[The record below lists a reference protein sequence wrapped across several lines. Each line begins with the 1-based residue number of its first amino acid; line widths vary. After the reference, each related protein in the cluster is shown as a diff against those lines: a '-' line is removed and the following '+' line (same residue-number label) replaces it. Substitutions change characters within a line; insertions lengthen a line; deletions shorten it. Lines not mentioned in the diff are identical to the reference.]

1 MLKIVKRFELGERQ
15 SVVLRIASVLAAL
28 VAAALIILCMGH
40 DPIDV
45 FRCILRGSFGNKRS
59 IVSTIEVAIPLIMM
73 ALGVAVAFKMKFLNI
88 GAEGQ
93 FYMGAFGCAIAAR
106 TFTEMPSYLLL
117 PIMFLFGFVFGA
129 AYALI
134 PAFLRSR
141 FGTSETLVTLMMN
154 YIATLFITYLKTG
167 PWQTQKQGGN
177 AIDPFGEN
185 ALLPEALGVHIG
197 WIVVI
202 VATVIVFIML
212 KYTKLGFEI
221 SVVGENINTAR
232 YAGMNVNGVLF
243 STAAISGG
251 LCGIAGMLQA
261 SGVEGTITDHMSAGM
276 GFTAIIVAWLACL
289 SPIAIV
295 VVGVLFSLL
304 LQGSNQLQ
312 IVMQIPTM
320 LSDVIQGIILF
331 FVLASEFFINYK
343 IIFTRKIK
351 AKVGGV
357 TK

>member
-1 MLKIVKRFELGERQ
+1 MLKIVKRFELGEKQ
-15 SVVLRIASVLAAL
+15 ALILRIASVLLAL
-28 VAAALIILCMGH
+28 VAAAAVILCMGEN
-40 DPIDV
+40 PIEV
-45 FRCILRGSFGNKRS
+45 FQCILRGSFGTKRS
-59 IVSTIEVAIPLIMM
+59 IISTVEVAIPLVMM

-106 TFTEMPSYLLL
+106 TFTDMPSYFLL
-117 PIMFLFGFVFGA
+117 PIMFLMGFLFGA
-129 AYALI
+129 AYAII

-167 PWQTQKQGGN
+167 PWQTEKQGGN
-177 AIDPFGEN
+177 AIDRFGDN
-185 ALLPEALGVHIG
+185 AILPEVFGVHIG

-202 VATVIVFIML
+202 VATVFVFIML

-221 SVVGENINTAR
+221 SVVGENLNTAR

-251 LCGIAGMLQA
+251 LCGLAGMLQA
-261 SGVEGTITDHMSAGM
+261 SGVENTITDEMSAGM

-295 VVGVLFSLL
+295 IVGFLFSIL
-304 LQGSNQLQ
+304 LQGSAQLQ
-312 IVMQIPTM
+312 VALQMPPT
-320 LSDVIQGIILF
+320 LSEVIQGIILF

-343 IIFTRKIK
+343 IVRTQKRAKIK
-351 AKVGGV
+351 EGM
-357 TK
+357 

>member
-1 MLKIVKRFELGERQ
+1 MLKIVKRFELGQKQ
-15 SVVLRIASVLAAL
+15 SFLLRIASVLAAL
-28 VAAALIILCMGH
+28 VATALIIMCMGH
-40 DPIDV
+40 DPIEV
-45 FRCILRGSFGNKRS
+45 FRCLFKGSFGNKRS
-59 IVSTIEVAIPLIMM
+59 TVSTFEVAIPLVMM

-106 TFTEMPSYLLL
+106 SFATLPPYLLL
-117 PIMFLFGFVFGA
+117 PIMFVFGFVFGA

-134 PAFLRSR
+134 PAFLRSK

-154 YIATLFITYLKTG
+154 YIAILFITYLKTG
-167 PWQTQKQGGN
+167 PWQTEKQGGN
-177 AIDPFGEN
+177 AIDNFTDN
-185 ALLPEALGVHIG
+185 ALLPEVFGVHIG
-197 WIVVI
+197 WIVVL
-202 VATVIVFIML
+202 VATVIVFVMI

-221 SVVGENINTAR
+221 SVVGENLNTAR

-251 LCGIAGMLQA
+251 LCGLAGMLQA
-261 SGVEGTITDHMSAGM
+261 SGVEGTITDEMSAGM

-289 SPIAIV
+289 SPFAILI
-295 VVGVLFSLL
+295 VGFLFSIL

-320 LSDVIQGIILF
+320 LADVIQGIILF

-343 IIFTRKIK
+343 IVYIRKNK
-351 AKVGGV
+351 AQEGKGL
-357 TK
+357 